1 MSCGYKGTVLHM
13 YEGLF
18 IPLDSYCRWRIT
30 YFNPLIFID
39 TMTICPECEKQFS
52 APKIA
57 FQTGQKPA
65 GGTFEYAICSCPNC
79 DKCFGV
85 IALPL

>member
-1 MSCGYKGTVLHM
+1 MLEVIV
-13 YEGLF
+13 EGGSHILG
-18 IPLDSYCRWRIT
+18 L
-30 YFNPLIFID
+30 LIFID
-39 TMTICPECEKQFS
+39 AMTICPECEKEFS

>member
-18 IPLDSYCRWRIT
+18 IPLDSYCRRRIT
-30 YFNPLIFID
+30 YFSLLIFID
-39 TMTICPECEKQFS
+39 IMTICPECEKEFS

-57 FQTGQKPA
+57 FQTGQKPP
-65 GGTFEYAICSCPNC
+65 GEPSNMPYVHVLIAIN
-79 DKCFGV
+79 V
-85 IALPL
+85 LA

>member
-1 MSCGYKGTVLHM
+1 
-13 YEGLF
+13 
-18 IPLDSYCRWRIT
+18 
-30 YFNPLIFID
+30 
-39 TMTICPECEKQFS
+39 MTICPECEKEFS

-85 IALPL
+85 VALPL

>member
-1 MSCGYKGTVLHM
+1 MT
-13 YEGLF
+13 
-18 IPLDSYCRWRIT
+18 
-30 YFNPLIFID
+30 
-39 TMTICPECEKQFS
+39 TMTICPECEKEFS

-57 FQTGQKPA
+57 FQTGQKPS

>member
-1 MSCGYKGTVLHM
+1 MVLGRN
-13 YEGLF
+13 ENKLSLNR
-18 IPLDSYCRWRIT
+18 LDRIT

-39 TMTICPECEKQFS
+39 TMTICPECEKEFS

-85 IALPL
+85 IAFPL